1 MARKMIDVERAK
13 TLRGVGLTYR
23 RIGEVIARKQGR
35 WPPYTARGV
44 IQALARAAKETQ
56 K

>member
-13 TLRGVGLTYR
+13 TLRRAGLTYR
-23 RIGEVIARKQGR
+23 RIGEIIARKQGR

-44 IQALARAAKETQ
+44 IQAIAKAAKETP